1 MGTVELRNKWKEAIG
16 KVDDRFLRMVDALYE
31 TYSKYQVDFFEELP
45 KEIQELLIESRE
57 NIKNGDFFTHEEV
70 MSEVRKKFNISE

>member
-31 TYSKYQVDFFEELP
+31 TYSKDQVDFFEELP

>member
-31 TYSKYQVDFFEELP
+31 TYSKDQVDFFEELP

-57 NIKNGDFFTHEEV
+57 NIKNGDFFTNEEV

>member
-16 KVDDRFLRMVDALYE
+16 KGDDRFLRMVDALYE
-31 TYSKYQVDFFEELP
+31 TYSKDQVDFFEELP

>member
-31 TYSKYQVDFFEELP
+31 TYSKDQVDFFEELP
-45 KEIQELLIESRE
+45 KEIQELLIES
-57 NIKNGDFFTHEEV
+57 
-70 MSEVRKKFNISE
+70 

>member
-16 KVDDRFLRMVDALYE
+16 KVDDRFLCMVDALYE
-31 TYSKYQVDFFEELP
+31 TYSKDQVDFFEELP

-57 NIKNGDFFTHEEV
+57 SIKNGDFFTHEEV
-70 MSEVRKKFNISE
+70 MSEARKKFNISE

>member
-31 TYSKYQVDFFEELP
+31 TYSKDQVDFFEELGFNQTWS
-45 KEIQELLIESRE
+45 KTQNHVVLILPPQLS
-57 NIKNGDFFTHEEV
+57 TMTV
-70 MSEVRKKFNISE
+70 SSLPWMSG

>member
-16 KVDDRFLRMVDALYE
+16 KVDGRFLRMVDALYE
-31 TYSKYQVDFFEELP
+31 TYSKDQVDFFEELP